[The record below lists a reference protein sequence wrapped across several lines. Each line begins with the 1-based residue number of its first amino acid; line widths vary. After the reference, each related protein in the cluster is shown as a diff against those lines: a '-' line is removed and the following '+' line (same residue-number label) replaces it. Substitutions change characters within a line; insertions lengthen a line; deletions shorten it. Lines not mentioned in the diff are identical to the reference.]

1 MADRSDISPPK
12 WADRCL
18 SWFCKDELLEEV
30 RGDLHEF
37 YGMERA
43 KKSAL
48 KANWSYWYHMLHF
61 LRPFAIKKRI
71 RTRQTPIAMYRS
83 YIKTGFRNLKRQQLA
98 SFINVFGLATTIA
111 ISLVVYVLIDRQ
123 FSLDDFHTDADQIF
137 AVQTRIDWN
146 GTEETW
152 GRTPLLLG
160 PSLEAEVPQVTE
172 MARVSRRS
180 ATVRFD
186 DNVFNERLTYAD
198 PGYLSIF
205 NFPLSQG
212 QPTSLESKKNIIL
225 SLASSEKY
233 FPRTDPIGKD
243 LKIIIDGK
251 AYLFTVTGV
260 AQKFPENASFTFDF
274 LLPFENLKDMH
285 GLDLQGWHD
294 IKSQSVF
301 TFIKLDQ
308 SGSSPQ
314 VASQLKSYSDV
325 VNEINT
331 DWPVKQFGLYPL
343 PSLARNA
350 QYVRETY
357 ASGSTPEILVMFA
370 IISLLLLASACFNYV
385 NISVSMA
392 QKRLSEIAIRKVVGG
407 QRKQLIGQFLTE
419 NFVLCF
425 VATIIGA
432 LLGIYVLLPG
442 INVLFSGSGYTI
454 NIFQDPAIL
463 GFLVVL
469 FIALSLISGAYPAF
483 YISSFKPVAI
493 LKGKENL
500 SGKNRLGK
508 VFLTA
513 QFFLTFIAIVS
524 GFLFTSIN
532 EFQEDQDWGYQA
544 SDLLVVPVGDHS
556 QYQALKQFASQS
568 PGIVSSAGSGSQI
581 GISSGQTAIR
591 ILDDKFT
598 VRSFNVGPAYF
609 GVMDIDI
616 TKGRGFEMG
625 LASDEVNNLVVNQA
639 FIEQISNGEAPFDQL
654 INIDG
659 ESYKI
664 VGVTE
669 NFHFDDFF
677 SPITPAIFRLVPEAR
692 FNYISLKTVPGG
704 LNDTEA
710 LVKAEWTDQFP
721 DSPYAGFFQ
730 EEVFDNFFAS
740 TGSLKSVMNFVA
752 MVAIILSAMG
762 LFGLVSLFIIKKLK
776 EYSIRK
782 VLGAHGGHIIGLVSK
797 QFIVLMSIALIIAA
811 PFSYYGFELLF
822 EQMFPGSIDTVS
834 AGPFLITT
842 AILLAVIFLTISS
855 HILQL
860 LRMNPV
866 KNLRLE

>member
-18 SWFCKDELLEEV
+18 SWFCKDELLEEI

-43 KKSAL
+43 EKSAL

-61 LRPFAIKKRI
+61 IRPFALKNKT
-71 RTRQTPIAMYRS
+71 RTRQTPFIMYKS
-83 YIKTGFRNLKRQQLA
+83 YLKTGFRNLKRQKLA

-123 FSLDDFHTDADQIF
+123 FSLDDFHADADHIF
-137 AVQTRIDWN
+137 GVQSRIDWN

-160 PSLEAEVPQVTE
+160 PSIKAEVPQVTE
-172 MARVSRRS
+172 MTRVSRKS
-180 ATVRFD
+180 VTVRFD

-198 PGYLSIF
+198 PSYLSIF
-205 NFPLSQG
+205 NFPLLQG
-212 QPTSLESKKNIIL
+212 QPESLQGKQNIVL
-225 SLASSEKY
+225 SEASSEKY
-233 FPRTDPIGKD
+233 FPDSNPIGKE
-243 LKIIIDGK
+243 LRIIIDGNVH
-251 AYLFTVTGV
+251 LFSVSGI
-260 AQKFPENASFTFDF
+260 AADFPENASFTFDF

-285 GLDLQGWHD
+285 NFDLQGWQH
-294 IKSQSVF
+294 IKTQAVF
-301 TFIKLDQ
+301 TFVKLDQ
-308 SGSSPQ
+308 PESSTQ
-314 VASQLKSYSDV
+314 VSTQLASYRDV

-331 DWPVKQFGLYPL
+331 DWPIKQFGLYAL

-357 ASGSTPEILVMFA
+357 ASGSTPEILIMFA

-392 QKRLSEIAIRKVVGG
+392 QKRLSEIAIRKVIGG
-407 QRKQLIGQFLTE
+407 QRKQLISQFLTE

-425 VATIIGA
+425 VATILGA
-432 LLGIYVLLPG
+432 LVGIYVLLPG

-454 NIFQDPAIL
+454 NIFQDPNIL
-463 GFLVVL
+463 GFLVLL
-469 FIALSLISGAYPAF
+469 FVALSLISGAYPAF

-500 SGKNRLGK
+500 SRKNRLGK

-532 EFQEDQDWGYQA
+532 EFQEEQDWGYQA
-544 SDLLVVPVGDHS
+544 DDLLVVPVGDET
-556 QYQALKQFASQS
+556 QYRALKQFALQS
-568 PGIVSSAGSGSQI
+568 PRITSSAGSGSQI

-598 VRSFNVGPAYF
+598 VRSFNVGAEYL
-609 GVMDIDI
+609 GVLDIKI
-616 TKGRGFEMG
+616 TEGRGFENS
-625 LASDEVNNLVVNQA
+625 LTSDQNNSLVVNRA
-639 FIEQISNGEAPFDQL
+639 FIQQIGSDAPFDQL
-654 INIDG
+654 IDIDG

-677 SPITPAIFRLVPEAR
+677 SPITPAMFRLVPETR

-704 LNDTEA
+704 LEDTEA
-710 LVKAEWTDQFP
+710 LVKAEWTALFP

-782 VLGAHGGHIIGLVSK
+782 VLGAKGRHIIGLVSR
-797 QFIVLMSIALIIAA
+797 QFIVLMCIALIIAG

-834 AGPFLITT
+834 AGPFVVTT
-842 AILLAVIFLTISS
+842 VILLAVIFITISS
-855 HILQL
+855 HIFQL